1 MAAKSTPPLCADT
14 IMKVPL
20 ENSRFAGPNMNESRP
35 IAMRIL
41 PARFAISLCDRFYFA
56 RRDRWQ
62 QLYRNASLRALPGVS
77 MQLVPGD
84 RVSDLIAFTGM
95 YEAEL
100 TRRVSRLARKGG
112 KMIDVGANLGYF
124 SLLWAAS
131 HPANKCISFE
141 AAPRNLDILRNN
153 VEQNGLGT
161 KIRIIPKA
169 AAAQS
174 GRLFFDLGPEDQR
187 GWGGIASVRGE
198 RQIEVEAVRIDEEVA
213 NDEPVAL
220 LKVDV
225 EGADAWALMGC
236 DQLLRA
242 KLVEEIWFEQN
253 KPRMKTLGIQ
263 ENAAQE
269 YLESVGYCCTP
280 HDNLDSAVVEWSAV
294 RQ

>member
-1 MAAKSTPPLCADT
+1 M
-14 IMKVPL
+14 
-20 ENSRFAGPNMNESRP
+20 RQSRP

-41 PARFAISLCDRFYFA
+41 PARFAISLFDRFYFA
-56 RRDRWQ
+56 RRDRWL
-62 QLYRNASLRALPGVS
+62 QLYRNASLRAVPRVS

-84 RVSDLIAFTGM
+84 RVSDLIAFTGVH
-95 YEAEL
+95 EAEL
-100 TRRVSRLARKGG
+100 TQRVSRLARKGG

-131 HPANKCISFE
+131 HPANECIAFE

-161 KIRIIPKA
+161 RIRIIPKA

-174 GRLFFDLGPEDQR
+174 GRLFFDLGPEDQC
-187 GWGGIASVRGE
+187 GWGGIASVKVE
-198 RQIEVEAVRIDEEVA
+198 RQIEVEAVRVDEEVA
-213 NDEPVAL
+213 KDEPIAL

-236 DQLLRA
+236 GHLLCA

-253 KPRMKTLGIQ
+253 KPRMEALGIQ

-280 HDNLDSAVVEWSAV
+280 HDDLESPVVQWSAV
-294 RQ
+294 RR

>member
-1 MAAKSTPPLCADT
+1 M
-14 IMKVPL
+14 V
-20 ENSRFAGPNMNESRP
+20 
-35 IAMRIL
+35 
-41 PARFAISLCDRFYFA
+41 
-56 RRDRWQ
+56 
-62 QLYRNASLRALPGVS
+62 
-77 MQLVPGD
+77 
-84 RVSDLIAFTGM
+84 
-95 YEAEL
+95 
-100 TRRVSRLARKGG
+100 
-112 KMIDVGANLGYF
+112 DVGANLGYF

-131 HPANKCISFE
+131 HPANKCIAFE
-141 AAPRNLDILRNN
+141 AAPRNLDILRDN

-174 GRLFFDLGPEDQR
+174 GKLFFDLGPEDQR
-187 GWGGIASVRGE
+187 GWGGIASARGE

-213 NDEPVAL
+213 KDEPIAL

-236 DQLLRA
+236 DKLLRA

-253 KPRMKTLGIQ
+253 KPRMKMLGIQ

-269 YLESVGYCCTP
+269 YLASVGYCCIS
-280 HDNLDSAVVEWSAV
+280 HDNLDKPVVQWSAA